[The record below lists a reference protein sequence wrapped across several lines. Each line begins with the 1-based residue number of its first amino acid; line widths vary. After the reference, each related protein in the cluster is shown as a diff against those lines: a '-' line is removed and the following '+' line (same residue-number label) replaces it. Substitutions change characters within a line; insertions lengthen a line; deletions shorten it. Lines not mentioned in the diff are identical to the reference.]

1 MYCQWPQTLLFMF
14 KVNVLK
20 YNVIPFY
27 PNFKGLSE
35 DGSDSCYCVL
45 VTMYIL
51 LTVALSTLTPEYKEN

>member
-1 MYCQWPQTLLFMF
+1 MTCNVTTYTCIANGLKLILFMF
-14 KVNVLK
+14 MVNVLK
-20 YNVIPFY
+20 YNVLPFY

-51 LTVALSTLTPEYKEN
+51 LTIDV